1 MSQAA
6 TPSHRAARIPRPCNE
21 NLPFQPTSCSLF
33 SLGIYITLC
42 QGGRDKKYRSGMCSL
57 DGFSCFGPPASM
69 EWLGLAAPC
78 LAQNEAA
85 VEPLPIP
92 GHPAQPGRGQPC
104 RLTTRDHGHIQQAPK
119 VSPVPTALSGI
130 CLQDLGWLSA
140 HSAWSGQSQTLPHLI
155 CTAREATGHPGTP
168 KHPSQVFHSPLTSA
182 LVQHGWSSDL
192 SYKTFPTTSL

>member
-6 TPSHRAARIPRPCNE
+6 TPSHRAARIPTPCNE

-42 QGGRDKKYRSGMCSL
+42 QGGRDKKYLSGMCSL

-130 CLQDLGWLSA
+130 CQLPPGPWLAVSTQCLVRA
-140 HSAWSGQSQTLPHLI
+140 VPDPSTPHLH
-155 CTAREATGHPGTP
+155 CPGGNGAPWHPKTSFSGVPFTPDLSTGTARLE
-168 KHPSQVFHSPLTSA
+168 F
-182 LVQHGWSSDL
+182 
-192 SYKTFPTTSL
+192 